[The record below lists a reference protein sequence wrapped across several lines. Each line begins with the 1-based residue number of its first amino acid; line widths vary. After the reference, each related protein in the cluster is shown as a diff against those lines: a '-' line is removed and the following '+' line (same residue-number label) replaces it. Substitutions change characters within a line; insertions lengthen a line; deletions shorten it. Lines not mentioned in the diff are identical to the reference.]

1 MNMRKIFVSLMLV
14 FMLCSV
20 SQADIVYTT
29 STGRLGFISISR
41 NDDTLSIGTPS
52 VMYSGIGTNSLAAS
66 YWDGTSAK
74 LIVIDRTTDL
84 TTSSGDKAFIFNAS
98 GLSSPLNPEGT
109 TLTGAYNVQSALSSY
124 NGKGLFVASRENAS
138 VIEFRT
144 EDFEQGHIYTY
155 EPESGDTSTPKALSI
170 LADYNSVYTL
180 FNVNSNK
187 SVAMKFDGQL
197 KENVEGYVRVET
209 DYAASYMGWLSNGR
223 IVTAHPNGIDVL
235 NGGQFKRLLSSDKP
249 VKTLCQDSG
258 HGFYFTTQEL
268 SGDVYTCDLYHYD
281 DESGDITSLLEN
293 RTGSQLQTLR
303 DDGNNI
309 LAAIIG
315 GKIFLYDMLND
326 NLAGEYDS
334 SILNGEPV
342 SLSITTAS
350 GDDGKTSS
358 GCEISGMGIIL
369 LAVSLFLF
377 KRHYILGDN
386 Q

>member
-1 MNMRKIFVSLMLV
+1 MNARKLFVSLVLVML
-14 FMLCSV
+14 LCGT

-29 STGRLGFISISR
+29 STGNLGFISISR
-41 NDDTLSIGTPS
+41 NNDTLSIETPS

-66 YWDGTSAK
+66 YWDGKEAR

-84 TTSSGDKAFIFNAS
+84 TASSGDKAFIFNPAN
-98 GLSSPLNPEGT
+98 LSSPLNPEGT

-138 VIEFRT
+138 VIEFNT

-155 EPESGDTSTPKALSI
+155 EPESGDTSTPKTVNILLDYYYVYAL
-170 LADYNSVYTL
+170 L
-180 FNVNSNK
+180 NVNPNK
-187 SVAMKFDGQL
+187 SVAMRFDGQL
-197 KENVEGYVRVET
+197 KENVDGYVRVET
-209 DYAASYMGWLSNGR
+209 DYAASFMGWLSNGR
-223 IVTAHPNGIDVL
+223 IVTAHPNGVDILD
-235 NGGQFKRLLSSDKP
+235 GGQFKRLLSSDEP
-249 VKTLCQDSG
+249 VKTLCQDYG

-281 DESGDITSLLEN
+281 NESQDITPLQEN
-293 RTGSQLQTLR
+293 KTGSQLQTIR
-303 DDGNNI
+303 DESNNV
-309 LAAIIG
+309 LAAVIG
-315 GKIFLYDMLND
+315 RKILLYDMLND
-326 NLAGEYDS
+326 NLVGEYDS

-358 GCEISGMGIIL
+358 GCEVSGMGIIL
-369 LAVSLFLF
+369 LSVSLFLF

-386 Q
+386 K